1 MDLTMNMKIV
11 VPEDILV
18 QDVHGESVLLNLDN
32 RYYYGLDKMG
42 TQMWRTLSGSES
54 IQKWV
59 DELNRH
65 NLETHLWCVV
75 HGNDVD
81 AEAERIVEAC
91 PVLGGRRP
99 APRSFQAGSKAAGLR
114 FAESRR

>member
-1 MDLTMNMKIV
+1 MDLRMNMKIV

-54 IQKWV
+54 IQKAY
-59 DELNRH
+59 DDLLARY
-65 NLETHLWCVV
+65 
-75 HGNDVD
+75 D
-81 AEAERIVEAC
+81 VEAD
-91 PVLGGRRP
+91 VLRRDL
-99 APRSFQAGSKAAGLR
+99 FKLVQKLLDYGLLKV
-114 FAESRR
+114 ADA

>member
-54 IQKWV
+54 IQKAY
-59 DELNRH
+59 DDLLARY
-65 NLETHLWCVV
+65 
-75 HGNDVD
+75 D
-81 AEAERIVEAC
+81 VEAD
-91 PVLGGRRP
+91 VLRRDL
-99 APRSFQAGSKAAGLR
+99 FKLVQKLLDYGLLKV
-114 FAESRR
+114 ADE

>member
-1 MDLTMNMKIV
+1 MDLTMNMKII

-54 IQKWV
+54 IQKAY
-59 DELNRH
+59 DDLLARY
-65 NLETHLWCVV
+65 
-75 HGNDVD
+75 D
-81 AEAERIVEAC
+81 VEAD
-91 PVLGGRRP
+91 VLRRDL
-99 APRSFQAGSKAAGLR
+99 FKLVQKLLDYGLLKV
-114 FAESRR
+114 ADE

>member
-54 IQKWV
+54 IQKAYDDLLARYDV
-59 DELNRH
+59 KADILRRDLF
-65 NLETHLWCVV
+65 NLVQKLL
-75 HGNDVD
+75 DY
-81 AEAERIVEAC
+81 
-91 PVLGGRRP
+91 
-99 APRSFQAGSKAAGLR
+99 GLLKV
-114 FAESRR
+114 AHE

>member
-1 MDLTMNMKIV
+1 MDLTMNMKII

-54 IQKWV
+54 IQKAY
-59 DELNRH
+59 DDLLARY
-65 NLETHLWCVV
+65 
-75 HGNDVD
+75 DVEED
-81 AEAERIVEAC
+81 
-91 PVLGGRRP
+91 VLRRDLLKLV
-99 APRSFQAGSKAAGLR
+99 QKLLDYGLLKI
-114 FAESRR
+114 AHE